1 MKRYWLIIQDRI
13 EKEGGDWCKWID
25 HLAERAKDKDLIKE
39 QYRMIEALQE
49 EKNAAWN
56 WKPEYEKEIARLR
69 EWIEWAVGYIEVTHG
84 PQHRIKEA
92 REALEG
98 RENTESEEDAPRGF
112 R

>member
-1 MKRYWLIIQDRI
+1 MFYRYIARMSV
-13 EKEGGDWCKWID
+13 

-49 EKNAAWN
+49 EKEASWG
-56 WKPEYEKEIARLR
+56 WKKEYEEEIARLR